1 MIHGK
6 DGEFC
11 SNRKRSDLEEY
22 QQFGFNS
29 HYNSNGLFL
38 VKYRLHAVMTNNC
51 AAVEGGTGEARTD
64 VSLSDSEFLAAL
76 DDTLTFAASTKQ
88 FVVNAVTVTYR
99 QDRDTTPA

>member
-1 MIHGK
+1 MIHVQYQQ
-6 DGEFC
+6 FC

-22 QQFGFNS
+22 QKFGFNS

-38 VKYRLHAVMTNNC
+38 VKYRLNAVMTNDC
-51 AAVEGGTGEARTD
+51 VAGEGGTGEARTD

-88 FVVNAVTVTYR
+88 FVVNAVTVT
-99 QDRDTTPA
+99 